1 MRAPSD
7 KRRATMRPRPAP
19 NVWLHSTDCA
29 AAYPTASAM
38 PYSERVAE
46 PEAPLRPRQHRTAQP
61 RYRVASFNYRD
72 GKPFKIRAP
81 AHKTPV
87 SVLIPAYWRN
97 RSTRPPSTKLQ
108 PSACR
113 RPISSSGTLV
123 WRSVT
128 TVCFPSGSKVSVTTD
143 SNPRVASET
152 HVCCIC
158 RGLSRA
164 IKRP

>member
-7 KRRATMRPRPAP
+7 NRRATMRPRPAP

-38 PYSERVAE
+38 PYSEGVAE

-81 AHKTPV
+81 AQRQGTARPTDV
-87 SVLIPAYWRN
+87 ISPLLGLII
-97 RSTRPPSTKLQ
+97 TRPMVSRSCRASPS
-108 PSACR
+108 
-113 RPISSSGTLV
+113 LV
-123 WRSVT
+123 
-128 TVCFPSGSKVSVTTD
+128 
-143 SNPRVASET
+143 A
-152 HVCCIC
+152 
-158 RGLSRA
+158 
-164 IKRP
+164 

>member
-1 MRAPSD
+1 MRAPSN

-81 AHKTPV
+81 AHRHH
-87 SVLIPAYWRN
+87 A
-97 RSTRPPSTKLQ
+97 
-108 PSACR
+108 
-113 RPISSSGTLV
+113 
-123 WRSVT
+123 
-128 TVCFPSGSKVSVTTD
+128 
-143 SNPRVASET
+143 PR
-152 HVCCIC
+152 
-158 RGLSRA
+158 LSFY
-164 IKRP
+164 IQDMGDGEDI

>member
-81 AHKTPV
+81 AQCSPHARWGARTR
-87 SVLIPAYWRN
+87 AYA
-97 RSTRPPSTKLQ
+97 L
-108 PSACR
+108 
-113 RPISSSGTLV
+113 G
-123 WRSVT
+123 
-128 TVCFPSGSKVSVTTD
+128 
-143 SNPRVASET
+143 
-152 HVCCIC
+152 
-158 RGLSRA
+158 SRA
-164 IKRP
+164 ELVEENAQGRSGHF

>member
-7 KRRATMRPRPAP
+7 NRRATMRPRPAP

-81 AHKTPV
+81 AQHATGTV
-87 SVLIPAYWRN
+87 SNTSDVFI
-97 RSTRPPSTKLQ
+97 KLAEAHARLGQ
-108 PSACR
+108 R
-113 RPISSSGTLV
+113 VETL
-123 WRSVT
+123 
-128 TVCFPSGSKVSVTTD
+128 
-143 SNPRVASET
+143 N
-152 HVCCIC
+152 
-158 RGLSRA
+158 
-164 IKRP
+164 

>member
-29 AAYPTASAM
+29 AAHPTASAM

-81 AHKTPV
+81 AQIYQ
-87 SVLIPAYWRN
+87 SGPASIRDAATAKRLTAILEDHGW
-97 RSTRPPSTKLQ
+97 L
-108 PSACR
+108 
-113 RPISSSGTLV
+113 RPIKG
-123 WRSVT
+123 RT
-128 TVCFPSGSKVSVTTD
+128 TIRGNHRKV
-143 SNPRVASET
+143 AW
-152 HVCCIC
+152 
-158 RGLSRA
+158 A
-164 IKRP
+164 IVGKPGHAI

>member
-7 KRRATMRPRPAP
+7 NRRATMRPRPAP

-81 AHKTPV
+81 AHHGAAG
-87 SVLIPAYWRN
+87 LGPAHVKIHDAWASRDEPLQFHADGLP
-97 RSTRPPSTKLQ
+97 RPD
-108 PSACR
+108 R
-113 RPISSSGTLV
+113 R
-123 WRSVT
+123 
-128 TVCFPSGSKVSVTTD
+128 TVHG
-143 SNPRVASET
+143 
-152 HVCCIC
+152 
-158 RGLSRA
+158 
-164 IKRP
+164 